1 MSYPNTLIRLIV
13 KPPRGAGPHSLLMET
28 MSVLDL
34 FTGVERGPGIKTYL
48 RLSNH
53 ALTS

>member
-1 MSYPNTLIRLIV
+1 M
-13 KPPRGAGPHSLLMET
+13 KPPRGAGPLSLQMGT
-28 MSVLDL
+28 KSVIDL
-34 FTGVERGPGIKTYL
+34 FTRIERGPGIETYL

>member
-1 MSYPNTLIRLIV
+1 M
-13 KPPRGAGPHSLLMET
+13 KPPRGAGPHSLLMGT

-34 FTGVERGPGIKTYL
+34 VTGIERGPGIETYL
-48 RLSNH
+48 RLSDH